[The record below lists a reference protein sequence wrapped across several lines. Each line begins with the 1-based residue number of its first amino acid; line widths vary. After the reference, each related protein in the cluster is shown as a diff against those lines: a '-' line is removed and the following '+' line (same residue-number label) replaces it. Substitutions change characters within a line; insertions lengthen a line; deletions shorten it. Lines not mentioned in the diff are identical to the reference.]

1 MNRQR
6 NSKYLTSVRS
16 LPPGIMADI
25 RRKYERMSSPS
36 KEGYNAVKT
45 SPPKRPPPPRPRTG
59 SVPLEICMESKM
71 RDQSETGP
79 SQTPKKL
86 LQNKFQGRY
95 GQEEET
101 LRVELRGTGDPTNVS
116 LKADD
121 VFNVS
126 DVSPD
131 VMSGLSSVSVAQKTK
146 MFESGIPKR
155 DPSPSLSISTP
166 SKKPLPPAR
175 QRSKCDSSSS
185 DKDTKDEIDNLEASF
200 IHDPSHKPIP
210 PMKPPRTHAHDEY
223 VKAKMVCREQSESA
237 TGTELTSSPV
247 YTKIQKKQTTL
258 TNDAN
263 QSNNSTPVNKR
274 FLKPPKLKP
283 RPFSVATDTF
293 KDEDSDSDVKLRIKH
308 NSYLTEHSDEEDE
321 NTSDDRLVPRHW
333 DLPREMY
340 PEPSSMRKS
349 VSAECLHLEEDGAD
363 ASIYE
368 DLDPSSFDDMEKVH
382 FDHDGYAV
390 PNKYNRKNL
399 GNSSSLETDGKQR
412 HVSRTKNTPMRAKIK
427 MFKNLFRPESD
438 NSSKPAR
445 SKLEIVKQKINQAF
459 GNLQDW
465 GRARTSESKEEVVN
479 DTSTDSKNGEDEDN
493 DSRVD
498 DAEIKKRKE
507 HCGTVRLKTSASIR
521 QSRKKQEVLYPQ
533 LFEYAVIVGLQ
544 LNTEKQEYEPYIIY
558 KFPEIADSNI
568 SVPHFC
574 FPDASNYKPTSSSS
588 NKSQYFSFVLTNFD
602 GGRVYGYCRRIMCSR
617 SGGKFPEVICII
629 SPVDAFQMYNCLLE
643 HIEKRRAISLD
654 HAQELIAA
662 SFGRPLPNPGFTLH
676 IKSLDEKGDMEAIYI
691 ERPNDARMSNVNW
704 ECLLTNLGVDKLI
717 KVFSCILLERSVLF
731 AAKHLGVLSPTIHA
745 LASLLYP
752 FSWQHTFIPVLPSQ
766 MIDVV
771 CSPVPYIIGI
781 TSSQLQKA
789 LSLPIEELLVVD
801 LDKKALLRTQGD
813 EGTLIPKK
821 MQKALKSALNMYK
834 IDADVKSC
842 QSLMIAEAFIR
853 FFLEAVGHYGDYLT
867 VQDGQ
872 PRFNKEEFISN
883 TPSPALKQLLEWF
896 TETQMFE
903 VFISTQLE
911 KKEGGSPIEYFLGKI
926 AEFNKRGN
934 KARRSRISS
943 SGMT

>member
-16 LPPGIMADI
+16 LPPGKMADI
-25 RRKYERMSSPS
+25 RKKYEGLSSPS
-36 KEGYNAVKT
+36 RVGYNAVKS
-45 SPPKRPPPPRPRTG
+45 SPPRRPPPPRPRKG
-59 SVPLEICMESKM
+59 FEPLEIQMES
-71 RDQSETGP
+71 RRIDHSETEL
-79 SQTPKKL
+79 SQTPQKL
-86 LQNKFQGRY
+86 LKNQFLGRDV
-95 GQEEET
+95 QEEET
-101 LRVELRGTGDPTNVS
+101 LNVELRGSDDRTNVS
-116 LKADD
+116 HKEGD
-121 VFNVS
+121 VFYRS
-126 DVSPD
+126 DMSPD
-131 VMSGLSSVSVAQKTK
+131 VITRLSCVSVAQKTK
-146 MFESGIPKR
+146 MFESEISKR
-155 DPSPSLSISTP
+155 DPSPNS
-166 SKKPLPPAR
+166 SKFILPTKPLPPAR

-185 DKDTKDEIDNLEASF
+185 DKDTKDEMDASF
-200 IHDPSHKPIP
+200 IHDPSHKPVA

-223 VKAKMVCREQSESA
+223 VKAKMVSREQTESA
-237 TGTELTSSPV
+237 IGTNLKSSPV
-247 YTKIQKKQTTL
+247 YLKIQKKETTL
-258 TNDAN
+258 TNDAS
-263 QSNNSTPVNKR
+263 QSNNSTAVSKG
-274 FLKPPKLKP
+274 FLKLLKPKP

-293 KDEDSDSDVKLRIKH
+293 KYEDVKVRTNY

-321 NTSDDRLVPRHW
+321 NVTDDLSEIRHW
-333 DLPREMY
+333 DLPRQMY

-349 VSAECLHLEEDGAD
+349 VSAECLHQEEDGVD
-363 ASIYE
+363 TSMY
-368 DLDPSSFDDMEKVH
+368 DDPNSYDDMEVYL
-382 FDHDGYAV
+382 DSSGYAV
-390 PNKYNRKNL
+390 PNKFQKKFL
-399 GNSSSLETDGKQR
+399 GNSSSLETDGKQM
-412 HVSRTKNTPMRAKIK
+412 HVRRKVNPMRTKIQR
-427 MFKNLFRPESD
+427 FKNLFRPESPKRIK
-438 NSSKPAR
+438 N
-445 SKLEIVKQKINQAF
+445 KLEIVKQKINQAF
-459 GNLQDW
+459 GSLQDW
-465 GRARTSESKEEVVN
+465 GRAHTSESREEVVN
-479 DTSTDSKNGEDEDN
+479 DTSTDSRSGEDEDN

-507 HCGTVRLKTSASIR
+507 HCGSVRIKTSASIR

-558 KFPEIADSNI
+558 KFPEIAKLHICSHFRKADSNI

-629 SPVDAFQMYNCLLE
+629 SPVDAFQMYNSLLE
-643 HIEKRRAISLD
+643 HIEKRRAVSLD

-662 SFGRPLPNPGFTLH
+662 AFGRPLPNPGYTLH
-676 IKSLDEKGDMEAIYI
+676 IKSLDEEGEMQAIFI
-691 ERPNDARMSNVNW
+691 NRPADTRMSNVNW

-801 LDKKALLRTQGD
+801 LDKKTLLRTQGD

-834 IDADVKSC
+834 IDADAKSC

-853 FFLEAVGHYGDYLT
+853 FFLEAVGHYGDYIT
-867 VQDGQ
+867 VQGGQ
-872 PRFNKEEFISN
+872 PKFNKEEFVSN
-883 TPSPALKQLLEWF
+883 APSPGFKQLLEWF

-911 KKEGGSPIEYFLGKI
+911 KKDWGSTIEYFQTRI
-926 AEFNKRGN
+926 TEFKSEIR
-934 KARRSRISS
+934 ARRSGIS